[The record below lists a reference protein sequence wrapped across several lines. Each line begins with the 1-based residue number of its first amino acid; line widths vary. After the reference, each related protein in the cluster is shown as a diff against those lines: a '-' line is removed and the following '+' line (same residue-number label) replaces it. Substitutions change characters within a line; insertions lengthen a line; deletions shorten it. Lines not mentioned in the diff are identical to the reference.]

1 MNPARPRG
9 DPCSFSWLPRPQ
21 RSEQYTLIT
30 QLVTTAHDYK
40 CDARRLLTM
49 ASLRKERNMCVDT
62 ASHLQ
67 VVVLN
72 NLSSPRSAP
81 GNSYIDYLAPP
92 HRSEMIY

>member
-21 RSEQYTLIT
+21 RSKQYTHIT

-49 ASLRKERNMCVDT
+49 ASLRKVYVDT
-62 ASHLQ
+62 ASHLH

-72 NLSSPRSAP
+72 NLSSPRSVP